1 MKNSTIAP
9 EAIEL
14 ATNLVKLTKEF
25 ESSDPGQSSNIK
37 RAFKTK
43 SKNDTVRTV
52 TYLLEVVGSKDFECK
67 QLQQEIADLK
77 ELLKVNNIS
86 LEGPSDEEVKKGL
99 ATAQQSPAEG
109 TPEGTGIVAPVG
121 SVETVGQNGPEIGS
135 EVPPQA

>member
-9 EAIEL
+9 EALEL

-25 ESSDPGQSSNIK
+25 ESTDPGQAANIK

-77 ELLKVNNIS
+77 ELLKANNIS
-86 LEGPSDEEVKKGL
+86 LEGPTDEEVKQGVE
-99 ATAQQSPAEG
+99 AAQQSTTG
-109 TPEGTGIVAPVG
+109 TASEGTGTAPVLG
-121 SVETVGQNGPEIGS
+121 SVEVAGSNGA
-135 EVPPQA
+135 EVSSQAGA